1 MPFRFQ
7 QFLVCRSPFF
17 RKYISYESL
26 ILFEN
31 VQNLMQISK
40 MKKQIENMCFVPV
53 ITAYE
58 LPVVYISL
66 RDIFS
71 DSFSL
76 AVINKIR
83 KGGVVQIS
91 NVCSPLTMFLVN
103 WSSATGFLRPLFQHV
118 FGIPSF
124 WKYMRYE
131 LRFFIEI
138 VKNLI

>member
-1 MPFRFQ
+1 
-7 QFLVCRSPFF
+7 
-17 RKYISYESL
+17 
-26 ILFEN
+26 
-31 VQNLMQISK
+31 

>member
-1 MPFRFQ
+1 
-7 QFLVCRSPFF
+7 
-17 RKYISYESL
+17 
-26 ILFEN
+26 
-31 VQNLMQISK
+31 

-91 NVCSPLTMFLVN
+91 NVCSPLTMFLFN